1 MEIFLF
7 VSQYFSISRMKK
19 FVASTWFS
27 THDQPLFIF
36 ICNFNEIHRREIFL
50 RNRENQSTRN
60 DPYNFHIHPKF
71 ERTNWWSILKRS
83 SYPLEEKAGTRRL
96 IRRNSPILEKL
107 GLDGTI
113 GVYRSTKMDLQF
125 NFVGHPETPRGWS
138 SVCGERNG
146 VNKERVVWVTI
157 SGGTVCFKSNGR
169 SRSFS
174 DSIYVRIIKWNDDKL
189 TTRSKLRSKT
199 SMWERRDAF

>member
-60 DPYNFHIHPKF
+60 DPYNFHIRPKF

-83 SYPLEEKAGTRRL
+83 SYPLKEKAGTRRL

-107 GLDGTI
+107 GLDERDHRGI
-113 GVYRSTKMDLQF
+113 SINQDGFAIQF
-125 NFVGHPETPRGWS
+125 RGS
-138 SVCGERNG
+138 SGDSAWLVECLRWTER
-146 VNKERVVWVTI
+146 
-157 SGGTVCFKSNGR
+157 CQ
-169 SRSFS
+169 
-174 DSIYVRIIKWNDDKL
+174 
-189 TTRSKLRSKT
+189 
-199 SMWERRDAF
+199 